1 MSQIDKEIRRFTV
14 EPLELPVPLK
24 MPVPLGPDYIP
35 DEKPVVPVEE
45 PVNARKYTG

>member
-1 MSQIDKEIRRFTV
+1 MSQIAKEIRRFIV

-35 DEKPVVPVEE
+35 NDNPVEIPEEE
-45 PVNARKYTG
+45 PVNA